1 MTEYREL
8 AENEINR
15 ALFRQFI
22 RRQNVTDCWRKVDGT
37 WVVKS
42 DPFVDDWSE
51 ADYQTLI
58 SCLRKTVA
66 TGGYVLAAFLDNAL
80 KGFVSVEPGLFGREH
95 NYMDLSS
102 IHVSQNMRGQGIG
115 RSLFMAAAEWAA
127 KNGAQKLYISAH
139 SAVESQA
146 FYRAMGCVEAR
157 EYQQEH
163 VDKEPFDCQL
173 EYSLTGEKEVLTD
186 LINQEE
192 MYYGR
197 NHSGQYL

>member
-8 AENEINR
+8 AENEICR
-15 ALFRQFI
+15 ELFQHFI
-22 RRQNVTDCWRKVDGT
+22 RRQNVTDCWRKVDGV

-42 DPFVDDWSE
+42 DPFVDDWTE
-51 ADYQTLI
+51 ADYRTLVF
-58 SCLRKTVA
+58 CLKRTAA
-66 TGGYVLAAFLDNAL
+66 TGGFVLAAFSDHVL

-102 IHVSQNMRGQGIG
+102 IHVSQDMRGQGIG
-115 RSLFMAAAEWAA
+115 RALFWAAGEWAA

-146 FYRAMGCVEAR
+146 FYRAMGCVEAQ
-157 EYQQEH
+157 EYRQEH

-173 EYSLTGEKEVLTD
+173 EYSLAGTKE
-186 LINQEE
+186 
-192 MYYGR
+192 
-197 NHSGQYL
+197 